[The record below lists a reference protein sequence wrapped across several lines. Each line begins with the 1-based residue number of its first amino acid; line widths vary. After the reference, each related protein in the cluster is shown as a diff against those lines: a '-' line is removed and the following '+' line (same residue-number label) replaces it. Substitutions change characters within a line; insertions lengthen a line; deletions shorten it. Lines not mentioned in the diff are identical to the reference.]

1 MPKKASSST
10 PESEKEVKTTKKTAT
25 KKTTDAMGEKKTTRK
40 KATVSDSGDTAAP
53 VKKPRKKSAKS
64 AAAEAASQVVLKAYW
79 GGFNPQMV
87 QIAQYEYFQQE
98 EAQKSAD
105 DLTEKKKAPHFIQL
119 IKKIV

>member
-25 KKTTDAMGEKKTTRK
+25 KKTTRK
-40 KATVSDSGDTAAP
+40 KATSSDSGDTVAP
-53 VKKPRKKSAKS
+53 VKKARKKSAKT

-79 GGFNPQMV
+79 GVFNPQMV

-98 EAQKSAD
+98 EAQKAAD
-105 DLTEKKKAPHFIQL
+105 DLTEKKKTPHFIQL